1 MPTYSSR
8 SVRKSLLTR
17 LGLERMEE
25 RDVPAFYLVT
35 GTTDIVA
42 PTPTLG
48 DGSAGAPIQVA
59 SLRSAVALA
68 NASSDNDTIILQ
80 ADSTYQLTDTT
91 NYNLE
96 IADASTAG
104 ALTITGAGETA
115 TTIQAA
121 FAAPGSEG
129 RIFSVL
135 DGANLTLSN
144 VTLTGG
150 NASAGGAILAYAETT
165 TTQLTLS
172 NVTLTGNSASSYGG
186 AIRLSAFDGGA
197 IAAVMTDVTLTNN
210 TAGYGGALAV
220 LGYGGAV
227 TATLTNATMSGNTAT
242 VYGGAVTMF
251 AFGYGGVFTS
261 TLTNSTVS
269 ENTAVYGGGGISVSG
284 YGGITLTNSTVSG
297 NTAMYGSGGGIAAVY
312 GGTLAISNSTISG
325 NTAAAYGGG
334 IAVIQDLYD
343 GELTVT
349 NSTVSGNRAGFGG
362 GVAILFDAGGANTLT
377 NSTVSGNIGTY
388 GGGGLLLS
396 SSQPAAPLDLVNSTV
411 SGNSTNSYGGG
422 IAFNGG
428 DGSLLNSTVTRN
440 LGYGGGVA
448 AGSGTVE
455 IQNAIVAGNF
465 DPAGTTADDLRA
477 HSGTPFVVTYSL
489 IGATDGAP
497 LDPTSANNL
506 TGTVASPL
514 DPRLGALAN
523 NGGPTRTHALLANSP
538 ARNTGNPNFTAPT
551 VDQRGQARVL
561 DGRLDVGAFEAQT
574 ITVGPGV
581 FPTSAAGRAYT
592 ATLTA
597 SGASGPFAYIVTAG
611 ALPPGLTLSPTGE
624 LAGTPTASGT
634 YTFTVG
640 VTGAAGAD
648 GAHEFSLTVAA
659 SATPP
664 KFVLGAGSNGRI
676 QIAGVAG
683 TSIPAFNGFQG
694 EVRVATADL
703 NGDGVL
709 DVIAGAGAGASG
721 GHVKVFDGSTG
732 AEIRSFFAFG
742 GYTGGVYVSTGD
754 INGDG
759 VADIIVGAGAGASGG
774 HVKVFDGKTGDLV
787 RSFFAF
793 DGFAGGARV
802 ASGDV
807 NGDGVADIIVGAG
820 AGASGGHVK
829 VFDGKTGDLVR
840 SFFAFAEFAGGV
852 FVGAA
857 DLDGDGTDEILAGA
871 DAGADPQVRVF
882 GATNMPRL
890 SFLAYAPT
898 FRGGVR
904 VAGFDVNGDGWDEII
919 TGSGPGAAG
928 DGRVFDSAGQL
939 LSSQVVPDTLT
950 GIFVG

>member
-68 NASSDNDTIILQ
+68 NASSDTDTIILQ
-80 ADSTYQLTDTT
+80 AGSTYQLTDTT

-129 RIFSVL
+129 RIFSAL

-144 VTLTGG
+144 MTLTGG
-150 NASAGGAILAYAETT
+150 SASAGGAILAYAETA

-186 AIRLSAFDGGA
+186 AIGLTAFDGGA

-227 TATLTNATMSGNTAT
+227 TTTLTNATMSGNTAT

-251 AFGYGGVFTS
+251 AFGYGGVFTVN
-261 TLTNSTVS
+261 LTNSTVS
-269 ENTAVYGGGGISVSG
+269 ENTAVYGSGGGISVSG
-284 YGGITLTNSTVSG
+284 YGGLTLTNSTVSG
-297 NTAMYGSGGGIAAVY
+297 NTAVYGSGGGIAAVY

-343 GELTVT
+343 GSLTVT

-362 GVAILFDAGGANTLT
+362 GIGVFGDNGGANTLT
-377 NSTVSGNIGTY
+377 NSTVSGNTGTY
-388 GGGGLLLS
+388 GGGGLFFS
-396 SSQPAAPLDLVNSTV
+396 YSQSAVTLDLVNSTV
-411 SGNSTNSYGGG
+411 SGNSTNGYGGGIDFIGGNGSLTNSTVTNNRGYGGG
-422 IAFNGG
+422 IA
-428 DGSLLNSTVTRN
+428 
-440 LGYGGGVA
+440 A
-448 AGSGTVE
+448 SGTDEVDV
-455 IQNAIVAGNF
+455 QNAIVAGNF
-465 DPAGTTADDLRA
+465 DPAGATPDDLRA

-489 IGATDGAP
+489 IGATDGTP
-497 LDPTSANNL
+497 LDSTSANNL
-506 TGTVASPL
+506 TGTAASPL

-538 ARNTGNPNFTAPT
+538 ARNAGDPSTGLST
-551 VDQRGQARVL
+551 DQRGEARAL
-561 DGRLDVGAFEAQT
+561 EGRADIGAFESVT
-574 ITVGPGV
+574 ITIGPGV
-581 FPTSAAGRAYT
+581 LPASTTGSAYT

-597 SGASGPFAYIVTAG
+597 SGASGPFTHTVTAG
-611 ALPPGLTLSPTGE
+611 VLPPGLTLSPTGE
-624 LAGTPTASGT
+624 LTGTPTAAGT
-634 YTFTVG
+634 YTFTI
-640 VTGAAGAD
+640 GASGPGGTD
-648 GAHEFSLTVAA
+648 GAREFSLTVAA
-659 SATPP
+659 KSP
-664 KFVLGAGSNGRI
+664 KFVLRAGSNGRI
-676 QIAGVAG
+676 QIAGGDGA
-683 TSIPAFNGFQG
+683 TIPAFNGFQG

-709 DVIAGAGAGASG
+709 DVIAGAGAGAPG
-721 GHVKVFDGSTG
+721 GHIKVFDGSTG

-774 HVKVFDGKTGDLV
+774 HVKVFDGKTGELV

-807 NGDGVADIIVGAG
+807 NGDGTADIIVGAG
-820 AGASGGHVK
+820 AGGTGGHVK
-829 VFDGKTGDLVR
+829 VFDGKTGELVR
-840 SFFAFAEFAGGV
+840 SFFAFDGFAGGV
-852 FVGAA
+852 FVGAV
-857 DLDGDGTDEILAGA
+857 DLDGDGTDEILTGA
-871 DAGADPQVRVF
+871 DAGSNPEVRVY
-882 GATNMPRL
+882 GATDALRL
-890 SFLAYAPT
+890 NFLAYAPT

-904 VAGFDVNGDGWDEII
+904 VAGFDVNGDGRDEIV

-939 LSSQVVPDTLT
+939 LSSQVVPDALT